1 MAKICILDGFTSNP
15 GDLSWDEIGKLGECA
30 VYDRTT
36 PEQLAERAGDA
47 DIVLTNKVVLGL
59 KEIGQLPK
67 LKYIGVLATGYN
79 VVDLRAATER
89 GIVVTNIPAP
99 TFSTSPTTLR
109 NTQPKQEREN
119 GRNVQISA
127 IATPQ

>member
-79 VVDLRAATER
+79 VVDLKAATER
-89 GIVVTNIPAP
+89 ILLHKWYSP